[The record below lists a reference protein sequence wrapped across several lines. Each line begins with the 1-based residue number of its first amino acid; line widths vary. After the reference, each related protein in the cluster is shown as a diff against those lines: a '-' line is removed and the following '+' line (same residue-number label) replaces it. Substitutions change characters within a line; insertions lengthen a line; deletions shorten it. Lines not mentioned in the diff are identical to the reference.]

1 MIRIVVARA
10 KRGQAMVFV
19 GLLVG
24 LGVLTGFVAI
34 ATDGGSALLQRRTM
48 QNGAD
53 AAALG
58 AAQTLAASVV
68 LSGEVPIYTTFNQN
82 VTDRIDQ
89 ALGRNREGTAS
100 GSTPSYSTTLEYG
113 TYANS
118 AYTYTVIAT
127 NASGWWEYAPPYT
140 AVSRVPTWVDAV
152 RVTAAIDNPTMF
164 AQLMGINSVHVEAVS
179 AASLNNV
186 PSYQAQGPSW
196 PMTRCAVPDSNP
208 QYGICNPFLF
218 WDSNL

>member
-1 MIRIVVARA
+1 MISISKALRRGAACRA
-10 KRGQAMVFV
+10 RGQTTVFV

-24 LGVLTGFVAI
+24 LGVLVGFVAI
-34 ATDGGSALLQRRTM
+34 ATDGGSALLQRRNM

-68 LSGEVPIYTTFNQN
+68 LSGSVPVYTSSNQN

-89 ALGRNREGTAS
+89 TLGRNRGGTVS

-113 TYANS
+113 TYSNS
-118 AYTYTVIAT
+118 TYNYTVIAS
-127 NASGWWEYAPPYT
+127 NSNGYWEYAPPYT

-152 RVTAAIDNPTMF
+152 RVTAPINNPTTF
-164 AQLMGINSVHVEAVS
+164 AQLLGIYRIH
-179 AASLNNV
+179 
-186 PSYQAQGPSW
+186 
-196 PMTRCAVPDSNP
+196 
-208 QYGICNPFLF
+208 
-218 WDSNL
+218 

>member
-1 MIRIVVARA
+1 TYMIRTVMARA
-10 KRGQAMVFV
+10 NRGQAMVFV
-19 GLLVG
+19 GLLVR

-34 ATDGGSALLQRRTM
+34 ATDGGSALLQRRNM

-68 LSGEVPIYTTFNQN
+68 LSGEVPIYTSSNQD

-89 ALGRNREGTAS
+89 TLGRNRGGTVS

-118 AYTYTVIAT
+118 SYTYTV
-127 NASGWWEYAPPYT
+127 
-140 AVSRVPTWVDAV
+140 
-152 RVTAAIDNPTMF
+152 
-164 AQLMGINSVHVEAVS
+164 
-179 AASLNNV
+179 
-186 PSYQAQGPSW
+186 
-196 PMTRCAVPDSNP
+196 
-208 QYGICNPFLF
+208 
-218 WDSNL
+218 